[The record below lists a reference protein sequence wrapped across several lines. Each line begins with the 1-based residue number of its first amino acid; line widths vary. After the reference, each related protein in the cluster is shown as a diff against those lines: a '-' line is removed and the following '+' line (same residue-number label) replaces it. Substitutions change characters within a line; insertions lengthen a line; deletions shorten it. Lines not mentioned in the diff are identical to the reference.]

1 MAFNCF
7 AMLWNLGQAECDE
20 IDQKLDLQR
29 VNNSLFIFDRWA
41 TLKDALV
48 EKRSKLGESQNLQQ
62 FIRDVDDIEGWISEK
77 MQTAL
82 EESYKDPANIQ
93 VSIYIIGF
101 IIIII
106 ITIF

>member
-1 MAFNCF
+1 MSIIILVLKYDI
-7 AMLWNLGQAECDE
+7 MIGHDNLM
-20 IDQKLDLQR
+20 
-29 VNNSLFIFDRWA
+29 SLFLDRWA

-48 EKRSKLGESQNLQQ
+48 HKRSQLGESQNLQQ

-93 VSIYIIGF
+93 V
-101 IIIII
+101 
-106 ITIF
+106 